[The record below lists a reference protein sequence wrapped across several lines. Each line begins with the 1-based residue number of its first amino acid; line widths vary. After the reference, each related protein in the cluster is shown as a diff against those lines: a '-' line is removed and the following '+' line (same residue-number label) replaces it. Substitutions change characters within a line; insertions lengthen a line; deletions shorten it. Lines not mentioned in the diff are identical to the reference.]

1 MRRVLFGLVGVMAAG
16 AGHAAETYSFTT
28 VVNKMWWLQT
38 LIHCVNPAKPATGR
52 VPQGCILSEPAV
64 AWPNHRGSRPRTYS
78 VNCRA
83 GHLITFHPDG
93 TLASC
98 DLDGNQFLELRERP
112 GDWDH
117 CREYAYFDENGRADC
132 E

>member
-1 MRRVLFGLVGVMAAG
+1 MRRVLLGLVGVMAAG
-16 AGHAAETYSFTT
+16 AGHAEETYSFTT
-28 VVNKMWWLQT
+28 VVDKSWWLQT

-64 AWPNHRGSRPRTYS
+64 AWPNHRTSRPRTYS

-83 GHLITFHPDG
+83 GHPITFHPDG

-98 DLDGNQFLELRERP
+98 HLDGEQYFELRGPP
-112 GDWDH
+112 GMGS

-132 E
+132 D